1 VKEVVLGIVLFLL
14 FPALLFAQ
22 QNQPAGAKP
31 RLKTVLDFK
40 DELGLKPVQVDK
52 LKVIIGDF
60 EKAAQPLRQKIA
72 SQNREIRELLEKGV
86 DLGVVKPK
94 IKDNFSLRADLV
106 IMEIEAGRKV
116 DKELTPEQL
125 SKWREIK
132 KRGGK

>member
-1 VKEVVLGIVLFLL
+1 MKEVVFGIVLFLL

-22 QNQPAGAKP
+22 QNQPAEAKP

-40 DELGLKPVQVDK
+40 DELGLKPAQVDK

-72 SQNREIRELLEKGV
+72 SQNREIRELLEKGG

-125 SKWREIK
+125 SKWRELRK
-132 KRGGK
+132 KGGK

>member
-1 VKEVVLGIVLFLL
+1 VKEVVFGIVLFLL

-22 QNQPAGAKP
+22 QNQPAEAKP

-40 DELGLKPVQVDK
+40 DELGLKPAQVDK

-72 SQNREIRELLEKGV
+72 SQNREIRELLEKGG

-125 SKWREIK
+125 SKWRELRK
-132 KRGGK
+132 KGGK